1 MTRPLVAIGG
11 RRVRAGRVQ
20 GWPSAAMAVPDAYVN
35 AIRRAGGREAI
46 LAPEHI
52 DHEEARALLSRFDGL
67 LLIGGGDIDPTWY
80 GETRG
85 RSVYGVD
92 DMRDAFEVS
101 LVRAALETRTP
112 TLAICRGAQVL
123 NVALG
128 GTLEQDLGS
137 LPDTLEHGDPT
148 VGEHLAHDVRLER
161 GSRVANATGTERVS
175 ACVSHHHQ
183 AVAKVAEPLVAT
195 GWADD
200 EVIEA
205 IEHPEGWFVGV
216 QWHPEVT
223 CGTDPVQHRLFESL
237 VRHAADR

>member
-11 RRVRAGRVQ
+11 RRLRAGRVQ
-20 GWPSAAMAVPDAYVN
+20 GWPSAAVAVPDPYVS

-52 DHEEARALLSRFDGL
+52 DDAEARRLLSRLDGL
-67 LLIGGGDIDPTWY
+67 LLIGGGDMDPSWY

-85 RSVYGVD
+85 GSVYGVD
-92 DMRDAFEVS
+92 DVRDAFEVA
-101 LVRAALETRTP
+101 LVRAALDTRTP

-137 LPDTLEHGDPT
+137 LPETLEHGDPT

-161 GSRVANATGTERVS
+161 GSRVANAMGTDRAS

-183 AVAKVAEPLVAT
+183 AVAKLAEPLVAT

-200 EVIEA
+200 EVVEA
-205 IEHPEGWFVGV
+205 IEHPEGWLVGV
-216 QWHPEVT
+216 QWHPEMS
-223 CGTDPVQHRLFESL
+223 CGTDPVQQRLFEAL
-237 VRHAADR
+237 VGQATNR